1 MFFFLMANVGTTI
14 APWMVFFQQSAVV
27 DKNLK
32 EKDIPWGQLDTAI
45 GAFFTVLV
53 AIFCIVVTAAV
64 LYGVNIQSAAEAAV
78 ALMPFSK
85 YAGTLLAIGL
95 FDAGF
100 LGAICISL
108 SSSWAVGEVFGWAH
122 SLNNKVKE
130 APWFY
135 AVYFGMLVS
144 AGIVV
149 LIPGAPLVTITL
161 FIQVAATTLLPAA
174 LVFLI
179 LLLNSEELMGKY
191 KNSRI
196 QNVINFTIVIALIL
210 LATGYS
216 LTTLF
221 PNWLH

>member
-32 EKDIPWGQLDTAI
+32 EKDIPWSQLDTGI
-45 GAFFTVLV
+45 GAFFTVVV
-53 AIFCIVVTAAV
+53 AIFCVVLTGSV
-64 LYGVNIQSAAEAAV
+64 LSGVDIESAAQASVE
-78 ALMPFSK
+78 LMHFSK
-85 YAGTLLAIGL
+85 YAGTFMAIGL

-122 SLNNKVKE
+122 SLNNRVRE

-135 AVYFGMLVS
+135 AFYLIMLIS

-161 FIQVAATTLLPAA
+161 FVQVVATTLLPAA

-179 LLLNSEELMGKY
+179 LLLNNEELMGKY

-196 QNVINFTIVIALIL
+196 QNVVTFSIVIALIL
-210 LATGYS
+210 LSTGYT